1 MPKDAA
7 PLRIPGAV
15 RILGLDP
22 GTRLV
27 GWGVIE
33 VDGARSRCLGH
44 GVLRANVRDPV
55 HTRLAAIA
63 GALRE
68 VIAAHAPVEAAIEDA
83 FYGRDAR
90 AAQRLGE
97 GRGALLLVLA
107 EAGLPVSHYANNVVK
122 KAVTGAGRATKEH
135 VHAMLSRILA
145 LGEAPDTYDAS
156 DALAI
161 ALCHHQRR
169 GLPGTEAGLPPR
181 LAQALRK
188 AGVNPKVVRPRK
200 RRG

>member
-1 MPKDAA
+1 MSH
-7 PLRIPGAV
+7 GATTT

-33 VDGARSRCLGH
+33 AGGSKSRCLGH
-44 GVLRANVRDPV
+44 GVLRANPRDPV
-55 HTRLAAIA
+55 DKRLATIA
-63 GALRE
+63 RGLRE
-68 VIAAHAPVEAAIEDA
+68 VIEAHGPAEAAIEEV

-107 EAGLPVSHYANNVVK
+107 EAGLPTSHYTNNVVK
-122 KAVTGAGRATKEH
+122 KAVTGAGRATKEQ
-135 VHAMLSRILA
+135 VHAMLSRILH
-145 LGEAPDTYDAS
+145 LESAPETLDAS

-169 GLPGTEAGLPPR
+169 GVPGGEAGLPPR
-181 LAQALRK
+181 LAEALRK
-188 AGVNPKVVRPRK
+188 AGVTPKRA
-200 RRG
+200 RR

>member
-1 MPKDAA
+1 MSQ
-7 PLRIPGAV
+7 GATTT

-33 VDGARSRCLGH
+33 AAGSSSRCLGH
-44 GVLRANVRDPV
+44 GVLRANARDPV
-55 HTRLAAIA
+55 DKRLA
-63 GALRE
+63 
-68 VIAAHAPVEAAIEDA
+68 VIASGLRKVIEAHRPAEAAIEEA

-107 EAGLPVSHYANNVVK
+107 EAGLPISHYTNNVVK
-122 KAVTGAGRATKEH
+122 KAVTGAGRATKEQ
-135 VHAMLSRILA
+135 VYAMLSRILH
-145 LGEAPDTYDAS
+145 LEAAPETLDAT

-169 GLPGTEAGLPPR
+169 GVPGAETGLPPR
-181 LAQALRK
+181 LAEALRK
-188 AGVNPKVVRPRK
+188 AGVNPKRA
-200 RRG
+200 RR